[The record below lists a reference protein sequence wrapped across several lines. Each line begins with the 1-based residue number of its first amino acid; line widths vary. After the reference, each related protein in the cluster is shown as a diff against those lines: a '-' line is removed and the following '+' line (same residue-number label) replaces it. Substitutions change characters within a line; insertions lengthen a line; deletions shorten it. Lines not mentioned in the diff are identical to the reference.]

1 MLCRLLLTILFKV
14 ICQSLRLKFRNF
26 ERSRKKRDFSL
37 VSGGKV
43 DIKDIVW
50 PGEVMKPPE
59 GEYHLIINSSAKIK
73 KSNKKKLLIP
83 TGCRCP

>member
-14 ICQSLRLKFRNF
+14 ICQSLRLEFRNF

-59 GEYHLIINSSAKIK
+59 GEYHLIIDSSAKIK
-73 KSNKKKLLIP
+73 KSNKKVMNLDWLL
-83 TGCRCP
+83 